1 MTKQIAKLRK
11 DMKKVMDKK
20 RFEHTLGVAY
30 TSACLAM
37 CHDENIEKAEL
48 AGLLHDCA
56 KCMTNEERLDLCKKY
71 ALTVTEAEQKNP
83 FLLHAKVGAA
93 LAASLYEVD
102 DPDVLNAIRSHTT
115 GRPGMSKLEKIVFVA
130 DYIEPMRTHSARLP
144 YLRKLAFHDLDAA
157 LIEILKDTLDY
168 LHTTDAQIDPQ
179 TQETYDY
186 YASNRPK
193 ERKEASWN

>member
-11 DMKKVMDKK
+11 EMKKIMDRK

-37 CHDENIEKAEL
+37 CHDEDVEKAEI

-56 KCMTNEERLDLCKKY
+56 KCMTNEERIDICKENK
-71 ALTVTEAEQKNP
+71 LEITVAENQNP
-83 FLLHAKVGAA
+83 FLLHAKVGAF
-93 LAASLYEVD
+93 LAQTEYEIE
-102 DPDVLNAIRSHTT
+102 DPDILNAIRSHTT
-115 GRPGMSKLEKIVFVA
+115 GRAGMSKLEKIVFIA

-144 YLRKLAFHDLDAA
+144 YLRKLAFRDLDAA

-179 TQETYDY
+179 TQATYDY
-186 YASNRPK
+186 Y
-193 ERKEASWN
+193 RK